1 MSVKQR
7 PISGTPLSR
16 LRITCKFRRVVK
28 PDPEAKNGLA
38 IPSMKKLSPPD
49 FARLREKTRL
59 VLAGRDPADSYG
71 FVNPAIVR
79 GSTVIYPNMEDFLA
93 RKSRYTYGTQGNPTI
108 DALVAA
114 LNTMEGG
121 AGVVVCP
128 SGLLACTLPMLAV
141 LSAGDHL
148 LVTDS
153 VYRPTRNF
161 CDKMLPRLGIEV
173 SYYDPAVGGD
183 IATLFKPNT
192 RAVWT
197 EAPGSQTFEMQD
209 IPAIVDAAH
218 ARDVLVLMDNTW
230 ATPLFFDS
238 HKFGVDI
245 SVQAGTKYYAGH
257 SDVLIGTVSARTPE
271 LYKLIRDC
279 WETLGVIIAPED
291 AFLTLRGIRTMH
303 IRLKEQMPA
312 GLEMAQWLSER
323 PEVARVLHPALPS
336 DPGHALWKR
345 DFTGASSL
353 FAIELKPVAMK
364 AVGAM
369 LDGLTLFGM
378 GASWG
383 GYESLALPFD
393 CKPYRTAT
401 TPNFAGPTI
410 RLHIGLEDIE
420 DLKADLD
427 AGFARLRA
435 AS

>member
-1 MSVKQR
+1 
-7 PISGTPLSR
+7 
-16 LRITCKFRRVVK
+16 
-28 PDPEAKNGLA
+28 
-38 IPSMKKLSPPD
+38 MKKLSSPE
-49 FARLREKTRL
+49 FSRLREKTRL

-71 FVNPAIVR
+71 FVNPPIVR
-79 GSTVIYPNMEDFLA
+79 GSTVVYPSMEDFLV
-93 RKSRYTYGTQGNPTI
+93 RKARYTYGTQGNPTI
-108 DALVAA
+108 DALLAA

-121 AGVVVCP
+121 AGTVVCP

-141 LSAGDHL
+141 LSSGDHL

-153 VYRPTRNF
+153 VYRPTRMF
-161 CDKMLPRLGIEV
+161 CDKMLSRMGVEV
-173 SYYDPAVGGD
+173 TYYDPAIGAG
-183 IATLFKPNT
+183 IAGLFKPNT
-192 RAVWT
+192 KAVWT

-209 IPAIVDAAH
+209 IPAIVEAAH

-230 ATPLFFDS
+230 ATPLFFDA
-238 HKFGVDI
+238 HKFGVDL

-271 LYKLIRDC
+271 LYKRLRDA

-312 GLEMAQWLSER
+312 GIEMANWLAAR

-336 DPGHALWKR
+336 DPGHAIWKR

-353 FAIELKPVAMK
+353 FAIELKPVSTK

-369 LDGLTLFGM
+369 LDGLSLFGM

-383 GYESLALPFD
+383 GYESLVLPFD
-393 CKPYRTAT
+393 CTTYRTAT
-401 TPNFAGPTI
+401 KPGFAGPTI
-410 RLHIGLEDIE
+410 RLHIGLEDLE
-420 DLKADLD
+420 DLKEDLD

>member
-1 MSVKQR
+1 
-7 PISGTPLSR
+7 
-16 LRITCKFRRVVK
+16 
-28 PDPEAKNGLA
+28 
-38 IPSMKKLSPPD
+38 MKKLSPPE
-49 FARLREKTRL
+49 FAQLREKTRL

-71 FVNPAIVR
+71 FVNPPIVR
-79 GSTVIYPNMEDFLA
+79 GSTVIYPTMDDFLNRRA
-93 RKSRYTYGTQGNPTI
+93 RYMYGTKGNPTL
-108 DALVAA
+108 DALEAA

-128 SGLLACTLPMLAV
+128 TGLLACTLPFLAML
-141 LSAGDHL
+141 STGDHV

-153 VYRPTRNF
+153 VYRPTRMF
-161 CDKMLPRLGIEV
+161 CDSMLKRLGIETT
-173 SYYDPAVGGD
+173 YYDPAIGGD
-183 IATLFKPNT
+183 IARLLRPNT
-192 RAVWT
+192 KAVWT
-197 EAPGSQTFEMQD
+197 EAPGSQTFEVQD
-209 IPAIVDAAH
+209 IPAIAKAAH
-218 ARDVLVLMDNTW
+218 AHGALVMMDNTW

-238 HKFGVDI
+238 HKHGVDLSI
-245 SVQAGTKYYAGH
+245 QAGTKYYAGH

-271 LYKLIRDC
+271 LYKKLREA
-279 WETLGVIIAPED
+279 WEVLGVLVAPED
-291 AFLTLRGIRTMH
+291 AFLTLRGLRTLH

-312 GLEMAQWLSER
+312 GLAMANWLAAR

-369 LDGLTLFGM
+369 LDGLALFGM

-393 CKPYRTAT
+393 CTAYRTAT
-401 TPNFAGPTI
+401 KPVFAGPTI
-410 RLHIGLEDIE
+410 RLHIGLEDID